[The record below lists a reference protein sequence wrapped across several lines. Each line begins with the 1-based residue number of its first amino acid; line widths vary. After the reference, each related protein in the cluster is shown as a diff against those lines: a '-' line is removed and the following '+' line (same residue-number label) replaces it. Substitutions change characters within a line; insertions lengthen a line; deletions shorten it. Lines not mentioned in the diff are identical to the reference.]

1 MKRGARMG
9 KRILSSLVLV
19 CFILAMI
26 PVSFAASTEGEIT
39 ARLEQINQTSPY
51 KNASYTTFDNQGLGS
66 GCYALLNA
74 VSRQLYGV
82 GLPSQ
87 ASSTTLEENA
97 NWICV
102 GAAGNSNSSV
112 IGALRLSQVGDLIQY
127 KSSYT
132 NPHHIAMIYAVS
144 SYGVSI
150 YHNTSSN
157 GAHISTY
164 SWDNLTG
171 SGGLGDFS
179 GSGCGLSVYQ
189 CTQDVLTTPIGSGTS
204 GNDSASVTVTT
215 GAAED
220 VTETSATLHG
230 SVQSSVPV
238 SEVGMYM
245 GEDRNSMTKLGADT
259 VSGTAPNMWYNT
271 AKYGRTLQPGRL
283 YYYQAYA
290 IVNGQ
295 TYWGS
300 VKTFGTNLTVN
311 MDLRFADS
319 DSFNIPASQVGRP
332 ITPIDVSEGV
342 SGGTVPY
349 TFTASGLPN
358 GLFISADGVIS
369 GTPTQAA
376 ASGTATI
383 RVSDSANLSA
393 TLTISYGIITA
404 ASSTL
409 VVNIDY
415 ENETISV
422 KTGMEWAEEPSG
434 SSKVTAM
441 WDEDLQISERD
452 SASYYLYFGNTL
464 YFRDGN
470 DPSSAWTKVDIPMRP
485 SAPRGVSGGAG
496 EITGVSGSMEYAG
509 SDGHWIRCSG
519 STASGLSADT
529 YLVRYR
535 ATSTAF
541 ASASVSVQVTQQA
554 APLSNWPDIY
564 LALVT
569 EQYNTDSNSQ
579 YQSYCTYRLAD
590 LNGDGVPELFIFGT
604 NEAQG
609 DLLYTIRSNG
619 TTSQLAV
626 SQGDFMYDEENQQ
639 IWMPHG
645 HMDQYSDEIYRIENG
660 AFVRE
665 HEGIYGALDNTD
677 PTSGYS
683 YEWDGEAVS
692 EKEYQTLLSAAVDTD
707 GAVNMTIGGVS
718 AQSVITQL
726 REAGADTEETT
737 FIDVGTRDWYY
748 DAVEYVSENGVMS
761 GTGGGRFSP
770 NDTATRAMIVTILHR
785 MEDEPRAWGYAFSD
799 VATSAYYADAVAWAA
814 EEQIVTGTSN
824 MTFSPNTPISR
835 EQFAAILYR
844 YARYK
849 DYNTAVDNVSFNQYT
864 DAHQIS
870 PYAITAMQ
878 WANAEGLITGNTA
891 TTINPQG
898 SATRAEVAVIL
909 MRFCENI
916 AK

>member
-1 MKRGARMG
+1 M
-9 KRILSSLVLV
+9 
-19 CFILAMI
+19 
-26 PVSFAASTEGEIT
+26 
-39 ARLEQINQTSPY
+39 
-51 KNASYTTFDNQGLGS
+51 
-66 GCYALLNA
+66 
-74 VSRQLYGV
+74 
-82 GLPSQ
+82 
-87 ASSTTLEENA
+87 
-97 NWICV
+97 
-102 GAAGNSNSSV
+102 
-112 IGALRLSQVGDLIQY
+112 
-127 KSSYT
+127 
-132 NPHHIAMIYAVS
+132 
-144 SYGVSI
+144 
-150 YHNTSSN
+150 
-157 GAHISTY
+157 
-164 SWDNLTG
+164 
-171 SGGLGDFS
+171 
-179 GSGCGLSVYQ
+179 
-189 CTQDVLTTPIGSGTS
+189 
-204 GNDSASVTVTT
+204 
-215 GAAED
+215 
-220 VTETSATLHG
+220 
-230 SVQSSVPV
+230 
-238 SEVGMYM
+238 
-245 GEDRNSMTKLGADT
+245 
-259 VSGTAPNMWYNT
+259 
-271 AKYGRTLQPGRL
+271 
-283 YYYQAYA
+283 
-290 IVNGQ
+290 
-295 TYWGS
+295 
-300 VKTFGTNLTVN
+300 KTFGTNLTVN

-349 TFTASGLPN
+349 TFTASGLPD

-376 ASGTATI
+376 ASGTATL

-393 TLTISYGIITA
+393 TLTISYGTITA

-415 ENETISV
+415 ESETISV
-422 KTGMEWAEEPSG
+422 KTGMEWTEDPLG
-434 SSKVTAM
+434 NSKVTAM

-485 SAPRGVSGGAG
+485 SAPRGVSGGTR

-519 STASGLSADT
+519 STVSGLSADT
-529 YLVRYR
+529 YQVRYR

-626 SQGDFMYDEENQQ
+626 SQGDFMYDEKNQQ

-645 HMDQYSDEIYRIENG
+645 HMDQYSDEIYSIENG

-737 FIDVGTRDWYY
+737 FIDVSTRDWCY
-748 DAVEYVSENGVMS
+748 DAVEYVSENGMMS

-844 YARYK
+844 YAQYK

-898 SATRAEVAVIL
+898 SATRAEVAMIL